1 MLERLA
7 EAHLPHLDVAYH
19 LYATQGSNPRLA
31 DPRQVLLLTRVRLAL
46 DRLRAV
52 QRLAK
57 GIGAAQTRLD
67 DPPSS
72 RPACDQAGLLLT
84 RVRLALDRRL
94 VVAAPLAY
102 LYPRLHHANVALR
115 TAYLDREVT

>member
-1 MLERLA
+1 ML
-7 EAHLPHLDVAYH
+7 D
-19 LYATQGSNPRLA
+19 TQHQSLTGRKQSTPRA
-31 DPRQVLLLTRVRLAL
+31 GEG
-46 DRLRAV
+46 LRAGAA
-52 QRLAK
+52 RL
-57 GIGAAQTRLD
+57 GRAAQTRLD

-72 RPACDQAGLLLT
+72 RPACNQAGLLLT

-94 VVAAPLAY
+94 VVASPLAY